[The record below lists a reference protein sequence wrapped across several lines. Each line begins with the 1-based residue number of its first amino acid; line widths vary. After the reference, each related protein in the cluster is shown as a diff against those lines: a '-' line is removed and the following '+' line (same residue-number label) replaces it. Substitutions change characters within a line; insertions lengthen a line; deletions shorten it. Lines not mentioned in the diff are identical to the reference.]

1 MRAVLYQAVGAA
13 VLLEEMLGEAVE
25 YRVWVTTDT
34 RYSSWVAAVDICLM
48 NQRLLHRH
56 TPTLDVDLESACT
69 AAALEVIARLQAAQ
83 AATAALQIA
92 QLQAAHGPSPR
103 PGDDMHET
111 WYDDAVVEEA

>member
-1 MRAVLYQAVGAA
+1 MRAFLYQAVGAA

-69 AAALEVIARLQAAQ
+69 AAALEVIARLQAA
-83 AATAALQIA
+83 
-92 QLQAAHGPSPR
+92 HGPSPR